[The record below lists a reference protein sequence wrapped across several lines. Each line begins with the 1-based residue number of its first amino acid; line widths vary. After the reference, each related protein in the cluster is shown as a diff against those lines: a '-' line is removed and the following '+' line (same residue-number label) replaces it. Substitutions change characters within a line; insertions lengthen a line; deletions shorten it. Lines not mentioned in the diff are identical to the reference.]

1 MKLRKVILMSNKDIK
16 LLVEYFEGLVSIPEE
31 LENLVER
38 LQLINTINEAQLEL
52 IEKQEA
58 NQ

>member
-1 MKLRKVILMSNKDIK
+1 MSNKDIK